1 MADELRRYSMV
12 IGAEMPQL
20 QKDEGFRAEAYVD
33 TEGYLTIGYGTC
45 IAHTGDIAFD
55 PVLSIDKTAAAYL
68 MRVNLT
74 AVMREMD
81 NRWPWYSVQPLHVQM
96 VLLNMA
102 YNLGVPRLSGFKK
115 TLGFIQRGEYF
126 AAGEEMLINSAG
138 DGPSEWY
145 TEVGPRARRLSDRLK
160 I

>member
-1 MADELRRYSMV
+1 MDQLRRYSLV
-12 IGAEMPQL
+12 VGAEMPQL
-20 QKDEGFRAEAYVD
+20 KTDEGFRAEPYID
-33 TEGYLTIGYGTC
+33 TQGYLTMGYGTC

-55 PVLSIDKTAAAYL
+55 PIVSLSEEAAATL
-68 MRVNLT
+68 LKSDMFSM
-74 AVMREMD
+74 MREMD
-81 NRWPWYSVQPLHVQM
+81 GKWPWFSLAPLHVQT

-102 YNLGVPRLSGFKK
+102 YNMGVPRLSGFKK
-115 TLGFIQRGEYF
+115 TLKFIQQGEYF

-145 TEVGPRARRLSDRLK
+145 TEVGPRAKRLSDRLK